1 MAKLD
6 ENPQHVCLHREMLQ
20 DHERRLNTLETDLK
34 DDIKDIKSDMKDTKK
49 EVSGLRTDLNLNKQQ
64 NGYQDKELDTIKQAE
79 QDRQKAHD
87 AMVRDI
93 IKLIAG
99 FALGIISSVIIYY
112 ILH

>member
-1 MAKLD
+1 MARLD
-6 ENPQHVCLHREMLQ
+6 ENPQHTCIHEDKWK
-20 DHERRLNTLETDLK
+20 DHDRRLNTLETDLK
-34 DDIKDIKSDMKDTKK
+34 EDMRDLKNDVKDTKN
-49 EVSGLRTDLNLNKQQ
+49 EISNLRNDLNLNKQQ

>member
-6 ENPQHVCLHREMLQ
+6 ENPQHICFHKEMLQ

-49 EVSGLRTDLNLNKQQ
+49 EVSGLRTDLNLNKQK

-87 AMVRDI
+87 EMISDVLR
-93 IKLIAG
+93 LIGG
-99 FALGIISSVIIYY
+99 FALGIVSSVLIYFL
-112 ILH
+112 IH